1 MIFDRLIIHGSKTC
15 LDREDA
21 AWETD
26 KGITLGKHQHCE
38 VLVPHMMPVILSPD
52 DDDVNFCLFFF
63 TLVLPPQDHVGV
75 LAHGLLDCD
84 CVVVEEL
91 TAFPRLKLR
100 PSNRG
105 ENTNVMLKT
114 IDFS

>member
-38 VLVPHMMPVILSPD
+38 VLVPHMLPVILSPG
-52 DDDVNFCLFFF
+52 DDDVNLLSLFFKILIM
-63 TLVLPPQDHVGV
+63 TLVLPPQYHLGF
-75 LAHGLLDCD
+75 LAHGLLD
-84 CVVVEEL
+84 
-91 TAFPRLKLR
+91 
-100 PSNRG
+100 
-105 ENTNVMLKT
+105 
-114 IDFS
+114 